1 MEGCDMIGN
10 WKAVLFDL
18 DGTLIDSEWFYY
30 KAWRKALEHY
40 GFALDSDM
48 WQRELAGKTDGQA
61 LEHLHHS
68 YGFSV
73 DKTAF
78 HDYTRALIADQH
90 EEEAVSLMPGAT
102 DLINFLHQRHVTMA
116 VVTSSKREVAN
127 YHLERNG
134 LRHFFAALVSR
145 TDVHRPKPNPEPYL
159 RCVAQL
165 GLGHGECLVI
175 EDSVTGATSA
185 KAAGLSCFGVQT
197 HLPIRQ
203 TLPTERSFDNLHEVR
218 EFLESLAAD

>member
-1 MEGCDMIGN
+1 MIGN
-10 WKAVLFDL
+10 WKAILFDL

-40 GFALDSDM
+40 GFTLDSEM

-61 LEHLHHS
+61 LDHLHAR
-68 YGFSV
+68 YGFTV
-73 DKTAF
+73 DRTAF
-78 HDYTRALIADQH
+78 ADYTRALIAKQH
-90 EEEAVSLMPGAT
+90 EEETVSLMPGAA
-102 DLINFLHQRHVTMA
+102 DLVNFLHHRHVTMA

-145 TDVHRPKPNPEPYL
+145 TDVHQPKPNPEPYL

-165 GLGHGECLVI
+165 GLEHKECLVL
-175 EDSVTGATSA
+175 EDSVTGATAA
-185 KAAGLSCFGVQT
+185 KAAGLNCFGVQT
-197 HLPIRQ
+197 HLSLRKM
-203 TLPTERSFDNLHEVR
+203 LPTERSFDNLHEVR
-218 EFLESLAAD
+218 EFLESLAAG